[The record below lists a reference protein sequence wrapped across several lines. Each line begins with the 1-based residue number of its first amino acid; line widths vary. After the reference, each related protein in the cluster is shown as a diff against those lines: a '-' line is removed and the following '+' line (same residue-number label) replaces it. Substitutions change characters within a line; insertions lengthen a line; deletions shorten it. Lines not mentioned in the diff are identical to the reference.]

1 MKKHLI
7 ISDILFYLVLP
18 YVIWEYGKAPLG
30 DYWAMLLSTVPGI
43 IYTVYR
49 FFAEKQ
55 FNVTGLFIMAS
66 LSINTIIDLLSQNA
80 ERMQQNNVWVSVGF
94 GLFWIATILIKK
106 PFGLYLMVDIAYLQ
120 GHKREDSLK
129 LYKQPKL
136 LPLFYL
142 VSFVFAMQNLLNAAL
157 RAFLLNQYGI
167 AQYDKILFYMKI
179 YGWVFTVILMITFV
193 FVGMRINDA
202 SPDDSDDRNQS
213 IV

>member
-7 ISDILFYLVLP
+7 VSDILFYLVLP

-43 IYTVYR
+43 LYTVYR
-49 FFAEKQ
+49 FFAERQ

-94 GLFWIATILIKK
+94 GLFWLATILIKK
-106 PFGLYLMVDIAYLQ
+106 PFGLYLMADIAYLQ
-120 GHKREDSLK
+120 GQKREDSLK

-136 LPLFYL
+136 LPMFYL
-142 VSFVFAMQNLLNAAL
+142 VSFVFAMQNLISAGL
-157 RAFLLNQYGI
+157 RAFLLGKYGI
-167 AQYDKILFYMKI
+167 AQYDKILFFMKI
-179 YGWVFTVILMITFV
+179 YGWVFTVVIMVTFV
-193 FVGMRINDA
+193 FVGMRISEA
-202 SPDDSDDRNQS
+202 TPDDGDDRNQS
-213 IV
+213 LV

>member
-106 PFGLYLMVDIAYLQ
+106 PFGLYLMADIAYLQ
-120 GHKREDSLK
+120 GQKREDSLK

-193 FVGMRINDA
+193 FVGMKINEA

>member
-43 IYTVYR
+43 IYTVFR

-94 GLFWIATILIKK
+94 GLFWIATILTKK

-120 GHKREDSLK
+120 GQKREDSLK

-167 AQYDKILFYMKI
+167 AQYDKILFFMKI